1 MEDVAAAAKVSRAT
15 AARAL
20 GSYGRVSATTR
31 SRVLAEAL
39 RLGYRVNRAARSMV
53 TGRTNTVGF
62 VSANIENPFSGTT
75 MRGITDVLRA
85 AGYEL
90 VIANSEEDPELERRA
105 VNVLLEHGIDGL
117 LIAPAGYL
125 DGSHLPPLL
134 ADGSPVVLLDRSVSG
149 VRADAVLV
157 DNVAAARA
165 GVERLIQLGHRRIGL
180 VITDLPEDRAT
191 EWLSG
196 VALDPTHTRTSAARA
211 VGYLA
216 ALRGADIRI
225 EPSLIANSAYTRE
238 AVHAATSALLARRD
252 RPTALLAVDNQ
263 STLAAYE
270 AIQDS
275 GLAFPRDISLLGF
288 DDLEWTTIV
297 RPRLSVIAQPAYDIG
312 ATAARRL
319 IARLTGDHSPPQ
331 TLFLE
336 TSLLERDTTAPPAG
350 RPRAASK
357 IGCK

>member
-1 MEDVAAAAKVSRAT
+1 
-15 AARAL
+15 
-20 GSYGRVSATTR
+20 
-31 SRVLAEAL
+31 
-39 RLGYRVNRAARSMV
+39 MV

-62 VSANIENPFSGTT
+62 VSADIENPFSGTT

-90 VIANSEEDPELERRA
+90 VIGNSEEDPELERRA
-105 VNVLLEHGIDGL
+105 VSVLLEHGIDGL
-117 LIAPAGYL
+117 ILAPAGYL

-134 ADGSPVVLLDRSVSG
+134 ADGSPTVLLDRSVRG

-157 DNVAAARA
+157 DNVGAARA

-180 VITDLPEDRAT
+180 IITDLPEDGVM
-191 EWLSG
+191 EWLSE
-196 VALDPTHTRTSAARA
+196 VALDPTHARTSAARA

-216 ALRGADIRI
+216 ALRGADIGM
-225 EPSLIANSAYTRE
+225 EPSLIANSAGIRE
-238 AVHAATSALLARRD
+238 AVHAAAGALLARRD

-263 STLAAYE
+263 ITLAAYE

-275 GLAFPRDISLLGF
+275 GLAFPREVSLLGF
-288 DDLEWTTIV
+288 DDLDWTTIV
-297 RPRLSVIAQPAYDIG
+297 RPRLSVVAQPAYDIG

-319 IARLTGDHSPPQ
+319 IARMTGDDSPPQ

-336 TSLLERDTTAPPAG
+336 TSLLERDTTVPPAG
-350 RPRAASK
+350 HPRPASK